1 MPFHRLAPTQLRRAL
16 RLVWTSSPGW
26 TVASAALLLVQA
38 GLGLAAL
45 ALVKLIVDNVAGGVG
60 GPDPGGAFQRAALW
74 IGAAAGVALLSGL
87 AKSVERTVGE
97 IQRELITDHLHRLV
111 QAKAV
116 ELDLEYYENPE
127 YYQALHR
134 AQVEAPQRVTTIVT
148 NLLQVASS
156 GVSLAAIAGLLLA
169 FNWWI
174 AVALVIGDLPGALVR
189 IRSAWELYRWQR
201 ESAATEV
208 RARYYMSLLHLVT
221 FAQEVRLFDLGA
233 LFIERFSGLR
243 RRLRLE
249 RQQLAVRRLT
259 AELAAQVSA
268 VAAMYL
274 AFGFVA
280 YQALAGAIT
289 LGDLVM
295 YFAAFQRGQ
304 GYLHDLLFGF
314 ARFCEDN
321 LFLGDLFEFLAL
333 APTVP
338 EPAHAVPVPRPLRT
352 GVALE
357 HVTFRYPG
365 ERRLALDDV
374 SLTIRPGE
382 RIAIVGPNGSGKT
395 TLVKLICRFYDPTA
409 GQITADGLPLTS
421 FAKAVWRREITALFQ
436 EPAKYVVS
444 ARENI
449 WLGSQAPVTDDAAI
463 VAAARWTGAHAT
475 IEALP
480 DGYDTV
486 LGKLLDQGTDLS
498 VGQWQKVALARTYLR
513 DAQIIILDEPT
524 SALDPLAE
532 QELLETFWRVAED
545 CITVLISHRLS
556 TARQADRIYV
566 LAEGRIVEV
575 GTHDELMRLDGRYA
589 ELFTAQAQHYQ

>member
-1 MPFHRLAPTQLRRAL
+1 MPLHRLAPTQLGRAL
-16 RLVWTSSPGW
+16 RLVWTSGPGW
-26 TVASAALLLVQA
+26 VLASAALLLAQA
-38 GLGLAAL
+38 GLALAAL
-45 ALVKLIVDNVAGGVG
+45 ALVKLIVDSVTAGLA
-60 GPDPGGAFQRAALW
+60 GPDPTTAFQRTALW
-74 IGAAAGVALLSGL
+74 IVAAAAVALLSAV
-87 AKSVERTVGE
+87 AKSLERAIGE
-97 IQRELITDHLHRLV
+97 LQRERVADHLNGLIH
-111 QAKAV
+111 AKAV
-116 ELDLEYYENPE
+116 ALDLEYYESPE
-127 YYQALHR
+127 YYQALYR
-134 AQVEAPQRVTTIVT
+134 AQHEAPQRVSTIAT

-156 GVSLAAIAGLLLA
+156 GVSLAAIAGLLFA
-169 FNWWI
+169 FNWG
-174 AVALVIGDLPGALVR
+174 VAIVLVIGDLPGALVR
-189 IRSAWELYRWQR
+189 IRAAWELYQWQR
-201 ESAATEV
+201 ASSSTEV
-208 RARYYMSLLHLVT
+208 RTRYYAGLLNLAP
-221 FAQEVRLFDLGA
+221 FAQEVRLFDLGP
-233 LFIERFSGLR
+233 LFIERFNELRARLR
-243 RRLRLE
+243 RE
-249 RQQLAVRRLT
+249 RQRLAVRRLT
-259 AELAAQVSA
+259 GEAAAQVA
-268 VAAMYL
+268 ATAAMYL

-280 YQALAGAIT
+280 YQALVGSIT

-304 GYLHDLLFGF
+304 GYLHDLLFGL
-314 ARFCEDN
+314 ARFSEDN
-321 LFLGDLFEFLAL
+321 LFLGDLFDFLAL

-338 EPAHAVPVPRPLRT
+338 EPARPAPVPRPLRA
-352 GVALE
+352 GLVCE

-395 TLVKLICRFYDPTA
+395 TLVKLMCRFYDPTA
-409 GQITADGLPLTS
+409 GRITADGVPLTD
-421 FAKAVWRREITALFQ
+421 FAKASWRREITALFQ

-449 WLGSQAPVTDDAAI
+449 WLGSQAPLADDAAI

-480 DGYDTV
+480 EGYDTV

-532 QELLETFWRVAED
+532 QELLNTFWRVAED
-545 CITVLISHRLS
+545 RITVLISHRLS

-566 LAEGRIVEV
+566 LAEGRIVEA

-589 ELFTAQAQHYQ
+589 ELFLAQAQHYQ